1 MKTEIWNINYGL
13 LNRLTA
19 IKERQ
24 LNEMSKVQFHLYKLQ
39 ELGFKKSVIHIKK
52 QLKNNYKYEN

>member
-1 MKTEIWNINYGL
+1 MQTEIWNINQGL
-13 LNRLTA
+13 LNRLGA

-39 ELGFKKSVIHIKK
+39 ELGFKKSVIHIRK
-52 QLKNNYKYEN
+52 QLKNTYRYEN